1 VLGEAVSG
9 IEKKGLLPD
18 VDTRVSA
25 ATGETGAE
33 ASGLD
38 KRAGTGQA
46 RQEPGWA
53 GLRLCN
59 LVAQSSRATKRT
71 VPARGRE
78 GAYRERNRTLGDYLF
93 QTLQKPDP
101 SHRASARDGGS
112 DAGKRPLPRLL
123 SRDDLCGLSC
133 RSESGRR

>member
-59 LVAQSSRATKRT
+59 LVAQSSRAAKRT
-71 VPARGRE
+71 VPARGRKR
-78 GAYRERNRTLGDYLF
+78 AYREGNRALGDHLF
-93 QTLQKPDP
+93 QALQKPDP
-101 SHRASARDGGS
+101 GHRAGAGNGSS

-123 SRDDLCGLSC
+123 PGNDLCGLSGGGQLGQ
-133 RSESGRR
+133 S